1 MTTQDVDA
9 DSRRQHNHSPH
20 YVLASIKYTNYKH
33 KMYVVQYILFQNRY
47 HMKKQKI
54 QLKLKK
60 KDKIFLLT
68 NGIITTLQK

>member
-1 MTTQDVDA
+1 
-9 DSRRQHNHSPH
+9 
-20 YVLASIKYTNYKH
+20 
-33 KMYVVQYILFQNRY
+33 
-47 HMKKQKI
+47 MKKQKI